1 MDGQS
6 RLEYLRPVLQ
16 GSGAVEYHEAQL
28 AFPEAGLEVDAE
40 YMAFRYPF
48 FVHGALHLD
57 LASLRGVHHGE

>member
-1 MDGQS
+1 MDGQP
-6 RLEYLRPVLQ
+6 RMEHVRPVLQ
-16 GSGAVEYHEAQL
+16 GGGAAEYHEAEL

-57 LASLRGVHHGE
+57 LPSLRGVYHGE